1 MTKPAAAAAGFRM
14 KVKSEMLD
22 RKTQEKGDKL

>member
-1 MTKPAAAAAGFRM
+1 MTKPAAAGFRM
-14 KVKSEMLD
+14 KVKSKMLD